1 MIDPIAIV
9 ELEEENSVETGDN
22 QVENAS
28 RIAVWD
34 WYQRSPDGE
43 APFYELH
50 TNQGEFY
57 VDIDDVDE
65 INEIN

>member
-9 ELEEENSVETGDN
+9 ELTEENSVETGDN
-22 QVENAS
+22 QVENVS
-28 RIAVWD
+28 QIAVWD

-43 APFYELH
+43 TAFYELN
-50 TNQGEFY
+50 TNQGDYY
-57 VDIDDVDE
+57 VDVDDVDE